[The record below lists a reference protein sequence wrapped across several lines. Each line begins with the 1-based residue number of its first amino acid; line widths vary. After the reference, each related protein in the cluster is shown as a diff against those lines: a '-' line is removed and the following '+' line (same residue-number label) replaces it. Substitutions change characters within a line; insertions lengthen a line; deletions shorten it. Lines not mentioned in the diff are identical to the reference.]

1 MRTERA
7 LLVALLVS
15 ASLAPAQVPQA
26 EGAVTAPERS
36 SWLAL
41 GLHGEVTIVG
51 LTYGV
56 RPELLFR
63 LGPPDTASRL
73 HLSFG
78 ILGGPDQL
86 FIPVSVGY
94 RAMYRQHATVQPLF
108 GVGLEVQNR
117 LVSDAPPVRGYG
129 VYLEGGVGFAFLR
142 QFSAGAL
149 LGIDVMLLGAPGVGL
164 GPRVFLTW
172 RP

>member
-7 LLVALLVS
+7 LLLAIVAS
-15 ASLAPAQVPQA
+15 AAVAVAQVPEA
-26 EGAVTAPERS
+26 RGAAPVPS
-36 SWLAL
+36 GAPWLEL

-63 LGPPDTASRL
+63 LGPEGSASRL
-73 HLSFG
+73 RLSFG

-86 FIPVSVGY
+86 FVPVSLGY

-108 GVGLEVQNR
+108 GVGLELQNR
-117 LVSDAPPVRGYG
+117 LVSDADPVRQFGL
-129 VYLEGGVGFAFLR
+129 YLEGGVGFAFLER
-142 QFSAGAL
+142 FSVGAV
-149 LGIDVMLLGAPGVGL
+149 LGLDVMFFGGPGVGL